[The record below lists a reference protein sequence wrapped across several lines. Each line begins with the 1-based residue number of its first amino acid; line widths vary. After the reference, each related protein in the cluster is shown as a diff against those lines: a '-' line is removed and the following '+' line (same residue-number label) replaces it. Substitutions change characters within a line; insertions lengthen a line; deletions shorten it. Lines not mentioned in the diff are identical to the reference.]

1 MKSIYFLFLALLL
14 IACKGIS
21 DNELNDVLAEA
32 KENKKELLKVI
43 EHYQNDSLKLKAA
56 IFLIKNMTGKG
67 SVHYAEREKIH
78 QIKKQAIT
86 QGFLDE
92 TALKQAEGSIQ
103 NFSFQKDI
111 EYITA
116 NYLIKNIDIAFEVWN
131 KRPWAKK
138 YSFDEFCEYVLPYRI
153 SREPIED
160 WREKY
165 YKRYTF
171 LLDSI
176 YKGDD
181 VVEAVNVVCKY
192 LKQEGLLYTHIPQ
205 TSPETPLF
213 LLDNRI
219 GKCADI
225 CNLSIYV
232 LRALG
237 LPVSYD
243 FYKISP
249 ETANSHSWNIVI
261 DNQTKQGIPF
271 FFNDELWANRN
282 IKKIDERKTCKIYRL
297 TYSKR
302 KDDETLSVLR
312 LPTNCINVS
321 SEYFSTS
328 IKIRNAKWV
337 QKSPIYLGCLIRG
350 QFVPIDIPTYTKD
363 SLIFNNVE
371 DNNIY
376 LLASFKDKKFS
387 CISTPFLFKNN
398 QLKYFEK
405 TGDVSNEKITRKYP
419 LFEWNKGRLLR
430 VVNAT
435 IEGSNSIDFAT
446 SERLMLIDTPTVAY
460 NKEYF
465 HTKNSYRFVKFK
477 ARADV
482 PLELAELHFFSSEK
496 ELTPKKI
503 ISGASFYDV
512 PEMNIENC
520 FDNDPL
526 TYFLS
531 KANGDAITF
540 DFGEKINVN
549 SVLYVPRNDDNFIRL
564 NDVYELYYFSPEKK
578 EWESLGKQKA
588 TTSFLEYNIPKGV
601 LLFLKNHTRG
611 VEEQIFFMKDHKQ
624 VFISD
629 LK

>member
-1 MKSIYFLFLALLL
+1 MKSIYILFLALLL

-153 SREPIED
+153 SQEPIED

-176 YKGDD
+176 YKGND

-249 ETANSHSWNIVI
+249 ETANSHSWNILI

-363 SLIFNNVE
+363 SLIFN
-371 DNNIY
+371 
-376 LLASFKDKKFS
+376 
-387 CISTPFLFKNN
+387 
-398 QLKYFEK
+398 
-405 TGDVSNEKITRKYP
+405 
-419 LFEWNKGRLLR
+419 
-430 VVNAT
+430 NAT

-588 TTSFLEYNIPKGV
+588 TTSFLEYNIPEGV